1 MSGSLE
7 SHVLTSG
14 PRDTTGRD
22 LMSSDVEQTSVTSTG
37 RRSQPQSQPGCRT
50 THAKKRRPLDSSAA
64 GFSTFR
70 TLLAFYRSHNP
81 PYQILVEGARGGWHV
96 RLTLL
101 RPPPVRC
108 PAHPLTEGSV
118 WVSSP
123 MPALISSTY
132 FQYWEYSDCNAAMLS

>member
-1 MSGSLE
+1 ML
-7 SHVLTSG
+7 VPDVG
-14 PRDTTGRD
+14 PTRKTP
-22 LMSSDVEQTSVTSTG
+22 VNSTG

-50 THAKKRRPLDSSAA
+50 THAKKLRPLDSSAA

-81 PYQILVEGARGGWHV
+81 PYQILVEGARGGWHM

-123 MPALISSTY
+123 VPALRSSTY
-132 FQYWEYSDCNAAMLS
+132 SQYWEYSD